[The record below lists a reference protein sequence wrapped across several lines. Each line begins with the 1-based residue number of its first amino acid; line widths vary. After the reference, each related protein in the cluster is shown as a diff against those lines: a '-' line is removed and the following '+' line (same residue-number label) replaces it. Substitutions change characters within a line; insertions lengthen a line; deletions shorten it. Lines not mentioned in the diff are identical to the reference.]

1 MATLEIIRKDAFSVS
16 DLVSLRDEQVV
27 TTSMVVA
34 QVFGMRN
41 ADVNRAI
48 RDLISARTK
57 LRSLYESSTYTDK
70 QGKPRPMYYISK
82 DGFVLLAMGFTGKAA
97 LDFKIA
103 YINAFNEMERRIR
116 EAGSGKE
123 LALAARMLDKCIGW
137 LNSSLKSATGK
148 AGAALVPYGD
158 VRLGIVPTKGSFED
172 KLTNMFAQLHNCYL
186 DALSL
191 SGKRIEA
198 EKALER
204 LNRETWLTLK
214 KIR

>member
-1 MATLEIIRKDAFSVS
+1 MANYLIKKLPYEGG
-16 DLVSLRDEQVV
+16 LVTIENNKVV
-27 TTSMVVA
+27 TNSLTVA
-34 QVFGMRN
+34 RVF
-41 ADVNRAI
+41 DKEHSKTLRAI
-48 RDLISARTK
+48 RDLISAEPK
-57 LRSLYESSTYTDK
+57 LAGLYESTTYKDE
-70 QGKPRPMYYISK
+70 QGKPRPAYLMNR
-82 DGFVLLAMGFTGKAA
+82 DGFVLLAMGFTGRKA

-103 YINAFNEMERRIR
+103 YIQAFNEMERRLR
-116 EAGSGKE
+116 EAGSEKE

-158 VRLGIVPTKGSFED
+158 VRLGIVPTKGDFEK
-172 KLTNMFAQLHNCYL
+172 KLANMFAQLKCAYL

-191 SGKRIEA
+191 SGKRLEA